1 VARAGGKV
9 ILFGEHGVVYGRPAL
24 AAGLST
30 GASAELVSE
39 AGVLG
44 AARLSVEPWGVT
56 VDAIAPDPSRD
67 AVGGVNKAASDA
79 RIATNQLAHAF
90 GAIVHAYDKPPVL
103 HVKVKMELPSGAGL
117 GGSAALSVAIVRVLD
132 EALGIARTP
141 SEVADIALRAEKVFH
156 GNPSGVDTAMAAA
169 GGVAVYRKG
178 QPLQSVRVKHPIT
191 LVIGHSGE
199 PGMTKETV
207 ASVARQHAQRPDK
220 VEQIFAGMEAIV
232 NNGKSALE
240 RGDLDALGQLM
251 ELNQKLLVTLV
262 LSTPRLEEMC
272 TVAVKAGALGSK
284 LTGGGGGGCMI
295 ALVKDAQSGV
305 AVRDALRG
313 LGREAFITMV

>member
-1 VARAGGKV
+1 MRHGYEGRAVARAGGKV

-30 GASAELVSE
+30 GASAELVPEPS
-39 AGVLG
+39 VLE

-56 VDAIAPDPSRD
+56 VDAIAPDHAGD
-67 AVGGVNKAASDA
+67 AAPV
-79 RIATNQLAHAF
+79 ATNQLAHAF
-90 GAIVHAYDKPPVL
+90 GEIVAAYDPQPLL
-103 HVKVKMELPSGAGL
+103 HVRVRMELPSGAGL
-117 GGSAALSVAIVRVLD
+117 GGSAALSVAIVRAFD
-132 EALGIARTP
+132 EALGISRAP
-141 SEVADIALRAEKVFH
+141 SEEAEIAQRAERVFH

-178 QPLQSVRVKHPIT
+178 QPLVPVNVRERIT
-191 LVIGHSGE
+191 LVVGHSGE

-220 VEQIFAGMEAIV
+220 VDQIFAGMEAIV

-240 RGDLDALGQLM
+240 RGDLDSLGQLM

-272 TVAVKAGALGSK
+272 TAAVKAGALGAK

-295 ALVKDAQSGV
+295 ALVRDADGAAQ
-305 AVRDALRG
+305 VRDALRA
-313 LGREAFITMV
+313 LGRQAFITMV

>member
-1 VARAGGKV
+1 
-9 ILFGEHGVVYGRPAL
+9 L

-30 GASAELVSE
+30 GATAELVRE
-39 AGVLG
+39 PG
-44 AARLSVEPWGVT
+44 ALSRARLSVEPWGVT
-56 VDAIAPDPSRD
+56 ID
-67 AVGGVNKAASDA
+67 AVTPEEAAHVPA
-79 RIATNQLAHAF
+79 AATNQLAQAF
-90 GAIVHAYDKPPVL
+90 GAIVAAYDELPAL
-103 HVKVKMELPSGAGL
+103 HVRVTMELPSGAGL
-117 GGSAALSVAIVRVLD
+117 GGSAALSVAIVRAFD
-132 EALGIARTP
+132 EALGISRSA
-141 SEVADIALRAEKVFH
+141 SEAAEIALRAERVFH
-156 GNPSGVDTAMAAA
+156 GNPSGVDTALAAA

-178 QPLQSVRVKHPIT
+178 QALLPVSAKQPIT
-191 LVIGHSGE
+191 LVVGHSGE

-207 ASVARQHAQRPDK
+207 ASVARQHAQKPEK

-272 TVAVKAGALGSK
+272 TAAVMAGALGAK

-295 ALVKDAQSGV
+295 ALVKDAQSGE
-305 AVRDALRG
+305 AVRQALHK
-313 LGREAFITMV
+313 LGREAFVTMV